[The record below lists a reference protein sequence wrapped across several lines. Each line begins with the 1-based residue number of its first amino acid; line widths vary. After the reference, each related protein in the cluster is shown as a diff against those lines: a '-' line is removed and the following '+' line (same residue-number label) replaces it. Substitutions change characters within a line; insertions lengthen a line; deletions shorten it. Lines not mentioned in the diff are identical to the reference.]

1 MEKKQIYGLFT
12 TIALIVGTVIGSGI
26 FFKAD
31 DILQYTGGHIG
42 LSLALICLSGL
53 MVMVSS
59 LSLSKFASMDKKGGS
74 IIDYYEQF
82 IHPKVASGFGW
93 FQLFVYFPTIST
105 VVSWVCAIYLSD
117 FFHIDA
123 SLETLFFISLTLS
136 FIIIFINTYH
146 RKIAGILQNIST
158 IIKLLPLILIGFSG
172 LFFGNGVM
180 TESTLSTMNSNSPI
194 WLSALIPILFS
205 YDGWITALN
214 LAAEVKNPAK
224 NITRALIIGPIVI
237 VLAYAFYFYGIN
249 AMLGNGQVMALG
261 NQTIYVATTQIFG
274 SIASKFIMIIVI
286 ISILGVQNGM
296 NMAGI
301 RLPQMLSSRGYLPIS
316 QFSTVDKQ
324 LGVSKSSAVLY
335 AGIMFIW
342 TAIHYLVTKLNLL
355 GSSDVSEIAI
365 VFSYIMYGLLYIV
378 LLKLWH
384 KRLIKKT
391 LVNLCVIICSIL
403 SVGIIVLASF
413 MSNAVYVLLFLIIS
427 SIVSMIGF
435 VVSKNKS
442 E

>member
-1 MEKKQIYGLFT
+1 MEKRQIYGLFT

-31 DILQYTGGHIG
+31 DILQYTGGHVG
-42 LSLALICLSGL
+42 LSLALISLSGM

-59 LSLSKFASMDKKGGS
+59 LSLSKFAAMDKKGGS

-82 IHPKVASGFGW
+82 IHPKVASAFGW

-117 FFHIDA
+117 LFHMNA
-123 SLETLFFISLTLS
+123 SLEVLFVMSLALS
-136 FIIIFINTYH
+136 FIIILINTYY
-146 RKIAGILQNIST
+146 RKIAGVLQNIST

-172 LFFGNGVM
+172 LFFGNGVIQDAH
-180 TESTLSTMNSNSPI
+180 LSTMANSSPI

-214 LAAEVKNPAK
+214 LAAEVKNPSK
-224 NITRALIIGPIVI
+224 NITRALIIGPLVI
-237 VLAYAFYFYGIN
+237 VLAYSFYFYGIN
-249 AMLGNGQVMALG
+249 AMLGNDQVMALG
-261 NQTIYVATTQIFG
+261 NQTIYVATTQLFG

-301 RLPQMLSSRGYLPIS
+301 RLPQMLSSRGYLPMS
-316 QFSTVDKQ
+316 RFSTVDPH

-335 AGIMFIW
+335 AGIVVVW
-342 TAIHYLVTKLNLL
+342 TVIHYLVTKLNLL

-365 VFSYIMYGLLYIV
+365 VFSYIMYGLLYV
-378 LLKLWH
+378 ALLKLWF
-384 KRLIKKT
+384 KQVIKKS
-391 LVNLCVIICSIL
+391 LINLCTISLSIVSVVVI
-403 SVGIIVLASF
+403 VVASF
-413 MSNAVYVLLFLIIS
+413 MSNAFYVSLFLFIS
-427 SIVSMIGF
+427 MLISMAGFIVSNY
-435 VVSKNKS
+435 KQK
-442 E
+442 